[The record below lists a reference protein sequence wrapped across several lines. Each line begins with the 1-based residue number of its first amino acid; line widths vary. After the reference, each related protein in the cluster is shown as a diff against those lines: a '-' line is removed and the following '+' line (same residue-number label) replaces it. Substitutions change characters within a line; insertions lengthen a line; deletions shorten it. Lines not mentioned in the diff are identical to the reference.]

1 MSPTLAERK
10 LHTIELITK
19 IDNEAMLVVIEKIL
33 SSNANEKWVQL
44 LNNATRLDASVR
56 PSDLTDEEI
65 MEEVKAVRSKR
76 YEAR

>member
-44 LNNATRLDASVR
+44 LNNATQLDASVR
-56 PSDLTDEEI
+56 PNDLTDEEI

>member
-44 LNNATRLDASVR
+44 LNNATQLDASVR
-56 PSDLTDEEI
+56 PNDLTDEEI
-65 MEEVKAVRSKR
+65 MEEVKAVRGKH